1 MPNFENMESFG
12 YTLLSNPIQ
21 SLNIV
26 YPHEKFESI
35 FEASNNELE
44 NDSSEINVTESDE
57 INIEEN
63 QELISNMLGS
73 TGLSNVMTYE
83 KIKYI

>member
-26 YPHEKFESI
+26 YPNEDFEK
-35 FEASNNELE
+35 
-44 NDSSEINVTESDE
+44 
-57 INIEEN
+57 
-63 QELISNMLGS
+63 
-73 TGLSNVMTYE
+73 E
-83 KIKYI
+83 KEPR